1 MVGVKWAVLRDTMGV
16 VFNCRKESA
25 SQKSM
30 KSNNGQLSKNK
41 VVGILFPQTSLL
53 FLDSGAAPRW
63 LYTLAMP
70 PSPCLPRP
78 ASLTLFNL
86 SVVSSAAGVG
96 EICQQLWQKL
106 PRGWGGG
113 VSGALTTAS
122 VSGQGGQAWGQC
134 VSWGVWV
141 KHLESALVLSVNTFS
156 PRCLGRLVVFTSA

>member
-63 LYTLAMP
+63 LYALAMP
-70 PSPCLPRP
+70 PSPCLPHLVQPQRCV
-78 ASLTLFNL
+78 LGGGRRRDL
-86 SVVSSAAGVG
+86 SAA
-96 EICQQLWQKL
+96 LTKAP
-106 PRGWGGG
+106 PRVGWGSFWSSNNCKCLRARRVKRG
-113 VSGALTTAS
+113 VSVSAEACGSNTLKVPLCS
-122 VSGQGGQAWGQC
+122 VST
-134 VSWGVWV
+134 
-141 KHLESALVLSVNTFS
+141 LS
-156 PRCLGRLVVFTSA
+156 PHAA